1 MKKEREGR
9 GARNGKRGKE
19 IRGHEQGG
27 KSKGM
32 KRERNGMRGQ
42 KWEKGGMK

>member
-19 IRGHEQGG
+19 LEDTN
-27 KSKGM
+27 
-32 KRERNGMRGQ
+32 REERVR
-42 KWEKGGMK
+42 E